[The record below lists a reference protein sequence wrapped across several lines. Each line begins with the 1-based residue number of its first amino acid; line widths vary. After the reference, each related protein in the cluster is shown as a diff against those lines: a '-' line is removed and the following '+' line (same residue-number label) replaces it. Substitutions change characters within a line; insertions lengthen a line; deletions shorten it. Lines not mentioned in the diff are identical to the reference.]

1 MLRKPFKSFNFLISN
16 ALTFFLKNFEADGV
30 ERDEG
35 ISGDHVVSQQHHWII
50 QTSCLENTAKWWQQ
64 PEPHRFEAVKIW
76 SSPVGAQL
84 WVMYFLSLFDFLKS
98 FADFVWKTWRLNT
111 QGKFFFESAVIEFK
125 ASLFCTCC
133 DWYKKFNFVSI
144 VIDTHLRVSICRY
157 EFQFWEKLI
166 SSGWGLQFGSSVHG
180 WWVLEKCFVND
191 PASEF

>member
-35 ISGDHVVSQQHHWII
+35 ITGTSFCSNTTGQYRLIVLKILQNDDSNLSRIASKLWKFDHLRSAHNFGWCTFFRYLIFWNLLQILCERLDGWI
-50 QTSCLENTAKWWQQ
+50 
-64 PEPHRFEAVKIW
+64 
-76 SSPVGAQL
+76 
-84 WVMYFLSLFDFLKS
+84 LKAS
-98 FADFVWKTWRLNT
+98 
-111 QGKFFFESAVIEFK
+111 FFFESAVIEFK

-157 EFQFWEKLI
+157 EFQFWEKKV
-166 SSGWGLQFGSSVHG
+166 SSG
-180 WWVLEKCFVND
+180 
-191 PASEF
+191 